1 MKSIKKYLIHPWF
14 LAFTFLCLSLIGG
27 YNAVQA
33 SPMGE
38 KDVLLLGQSDGMF
51 NQKSAIWFYL
61 IVLCLFIGWTLG
73 RKIGF
78 ITNLLCYIGGYVLA
92 VINEYLNEPIMNLL
106 VNLGFESD
114 SYIRVGTSLIILVM
128 FLALLK
134 LIDKLIKIVV
144 KMLFL
149 KAIDNFLGAVLGV
162 IEACVAVGAFYCFM
176 EIYEA
181 KKAFGIDVNHLPFFE
196 AFKQLTESVLGS
208 SYLDWVK
215 DFIDSLPS

>member
-1 MKSIKKYLIHPWF
+1 MKSIKKYLIHLCF
-14 LAFTFLCLSLIGG
+14 SAFTFICLSLVGS

-33 SPMGE
+33 STMGE
-38 KDVLLLGQSDGMF
+38 HGGLLLGQSEGIFD
-51 NQKSAIWFYL
+51 QKSAIWFYL

-92 VINEYLNEPIMNLL
+92 VINAYLNEPIMNLL

-114 SYIRVGTSLIILVM
+114 SYIRVGASLIILVM

-134 LIDKLIKIVV
+134 LIDKLIKVVV

-149 KAIDNFLGAVLGV
+149 KPIDNFLGAVLGV

-215 DFIDSLPS
+215 DFVDHLPS